1 MTAILRASSA
11 RGHANHGWLD
21 TYHSFSFANYF
32 DPNFM
37 GYGPLRVINEDRI
50 AGGGG
55 FPAHGH
61 SDMEIITYIVSGALQ
76 HRDSMGSGSVIRR
89 GDVQVMSAG
98 QGIRHSEFNASA
110 DEPVHLLQIW
120 ILPEKNG
127 VTPRYGEKTFAEA
140 DKRNRLQLLVSGDG
154 RDGSLMI
161 HQQASLYASIL
172 DAGNTLEHTLEKGRV
187 AWVQVVAGRGIVNGI
202 AVAAGDGV
210 AVLEEN
216 VSIKAEAQ
224 DSEVLIFDLPARAG

>member
-1 MTAILRASSA
+1 
-11 RGHANHGWLD
+11 
-21 TYHSFSFANYF
+21 
-32 DPNFM
+32 
-37 GYGPLRVINEDRI
+37 
-50 AGGGG
+50 
-55 FPAHGH
+55 
-61 SDMEIITYIVSGALQ
+61 MEIITYIVSGALQ

-127 VTPRYGEKTFAEA
+127 VAPRYGEKTFAEA

-161 HQQASLYASIL
+161 HQQASLYASVL
-172 DAGNTLEHTLEKGRV
+172 EAGSTLEHPLEKGRA

-216 VSIKAEAQ
+216 VSIKAETQ
-224 DSEVLIFDLPARAG
+224 DSEVLIFDLPARAS